1 MKTSYPLSSDQLE
14 LLLAFEESN
23 GLSELAQSLG
33 RDPSVISRQ
42 LQRLTEDYPVLIK
55 EKGKWTLSD
64 LGKKVNELT
73 RSHIFTLNKI
83 LTPQLEERVS
93 AKNCVLLI
101 INAQQGIHN
110 IKNNRS
116 NLKAEENIKL
126 LLNNWR
132 NNSRDIIHI
141 KHISDAENSLFY
153 RNSSSSHFMSGFE
166 PNAKELVLEKNKSSA
181 FVETKLQDHLETIAS
196 PTLILAGFT
205 ANECIEATA
214 RDAKELGYNTIVI
227 GDATAMFD
235 LTGQDQKLYK
245 AEKVHNLVL
254 TNINVHYAR
263 VESTAFALEIS
274 R

>member
-1 MKTSYPLSSDQLE
+1 MKIHYPLNSDQLE

-23 GLSELAQSLG
+23 GLSELAQTLS

-42 LQRLTEDYPVLIK
+42 LQRLNEDYPVLIK
-55 EKGKWTLSD
+55 DKGKWFISD

-73 RSHIFTLNKI
+73 RSHIIAFNKI
-83 LTPQLEERVS
+83 LTPQLQEKISR
-93 AKNCVLLI
+93 KNCILLI

-116 NLKAEENIKL
+116 NLKAEDNMKEILNIWRENSSK
-126 LLNNWR
+126 
-132 NNSRDIIHI
+132 IIHI
-141 KHISDAENSLFY
+141 KHISDSVESLFY
-153 RNSSSSHFMSGFE
+153 RNNPSSHFINDFE
-166 PNAKELVLEKNKSSA
+166 PLNQEIVLEKNKASA
-181 FVETKLQDHLETIAS
+181 FNGTKLQAYLENLDS
-196 PTLILAGFT
+196 PTLILTGFT

-214 RDAKELGYNTIVI
+214 RDAKELGYKTIVI

-245 AEKVHNLVL
+245 AEKIHTLVL

-263 VESTAFALEIS
+263 VESTTYALGLMN
-274 R
+274 